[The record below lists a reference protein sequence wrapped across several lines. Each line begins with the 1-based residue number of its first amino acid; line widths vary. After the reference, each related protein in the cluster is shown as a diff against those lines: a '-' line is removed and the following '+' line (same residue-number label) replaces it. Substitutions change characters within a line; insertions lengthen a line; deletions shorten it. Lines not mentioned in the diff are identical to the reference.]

1 MKNQRNEKIVADY
14 LKYLQEEE
22 KGEKDCKLS
31 ALNYLRD
38 FFEDRNFSEI
48 VLEDLKQFFL
58 YLRQTM
64 KCSDQFTMSIA
75 EELRRF
81 FGFLS
86 KRGINA
92 NWMKNIMPAA
102 HKGGKKH
109 RK

>member
-1 MKNQRNEKIVADY
+1 MEY
-14 LKYLQEEE
+14 LKEEE
-22 KGEKDCKLS
+22 KTEKDCKLS

-38 FFEDRNFSEI
+38 FFEDKDFREI
-48 VLEDLKQFFL
+48 DSLDLKKFFL
-58 YLRQTM
+58 YLTQTM
-64 KCSDQFTMSIA
+64 KCSDQFTCGIG

-86 KRGINA
+86 KRGINT
-92 NWMKNIMPAA
+92 NWMKGIITAT